1 MVSPALSQHYCT
13 HHGSPISNPYTS
25 CSIFL
30 KLRQGWPGLNLK
42 TLNVIPS
49 PSSPSRHLAS
59 GFFKHSIAQSSRSF
73 ICSPNVCCRCSE
85 KCIRLP
91 HPPHLHRHTREVGT
105 RGKCTIWS
113 VSKSGS
119 ALHATISSDIA
130 ERAPPAGSSSVFV
143 ADSSVSRGYGRT
155 TVSSVSFGHAA
166 TNPEVRSSR
175 SLSLPYD
182 PTRYW
187 TTYGTDWA
195 TKPGGSPTA

>member
-1 MVSPALSQHYCT
+1 MQRKFWIFRPFPSPALQMVCPALSQHYCT
-13 HHGSPISNPYTS
+13 RHGSLISTHPYTS

-42 TLNVIPS
+42 TLNVILFPS
-49 PSSPSRHLAS
+49 FPSRHLVS

-73 ICSPNVCCRCSE
+73 ICSLNVRCRCSE
-85 KCIRLP
+85 KRMRLP

-130 ERAPPAGSSSVFV
+130 ERAPPAGSSRVFV
-143 ADSSVSRGYGRT
+143 AEGSMSRG
-155 TVSSVSFGHAA
+155 
-166 TNPEVRSSR
+166 
-175 SLSLPYD
+175 
-182 PTRYW
+182 
-187 TTYGTDWA
+187 
-195 TKPGGSPTA
+195 